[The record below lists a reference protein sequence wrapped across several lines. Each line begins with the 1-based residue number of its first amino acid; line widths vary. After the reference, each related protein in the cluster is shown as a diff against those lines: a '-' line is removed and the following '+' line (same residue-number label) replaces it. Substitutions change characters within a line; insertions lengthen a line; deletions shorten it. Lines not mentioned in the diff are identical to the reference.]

1 MAKDNGDKIPEST
14 PGAGTGKP
22 KDKLGEILFA
32 ISSAAHDK
40 VKSQTV
46 GLTSLLDA
54 DISKMQVQ
62 TPPAPVPDT
71 TTHSNTLH
79 RSSYSKRLIEAEPT
93 ESALSP
99 AFAKD
104 YARII
109 HSPSFRRLQGKT
121 QLIPS
126 GENDFFRTRLTHSLE
141 VAEIASRIALR
152 LNERY
157 KDTDQE
163 YFINPDIVV
172 CASLLHDIGHPPF
185 GHSGEEMLNVK
196 MAKFGG
202 FEGNAQTLRIVTNL
216 ESRLGRGGSLIDA
229 EIKGPRGLNL
239 TVGTLSAI
247 LKYDFESH
255 GPIVEND
262 KFLVNKGYYPSERDT
277 VDKLKVMLGM
287 AEGVRLQTLEC
298 QVMDI
303 ADDIAY
309 SAYNLEDTLEAGI
322 VAPFDLMSIDDRT
335 LSLVTR
341 DVNDQLA
348 KRHPDLKVE
357 SNVIL
362 YHLSNVF
369 GTLILD
375 GDPNRKY
382 QFDKRLDRIVFVGRT
397 YAESQQ
403 HARNPLVRRQY
414 LETLIEENIESIRVA
429 YNPSVPCLSR
439 LVVDANRLITIEA
452 MKAFNFHKVISSRR
466 LQLHHHRAKNII
478 AAIFDALAKDRDG
491 HLLSEHQRYLLSLC
505 SGDAEQR
512 EREHMRLISDIV
524 SAFTDS
530 EALRFYDQLQS
541 SRNTPFLSY
550 NR

>member
-309 SAYNLEDTLEAGI
+309 SAYDLEDTLEAGI